1 MMKQRLINARSNQIE
16 LKRALSRIGR
26 EEKVL
31 KIIHL
36 IRSALAV
43 ALVVVVAVTSAV
55 YISILIC
62 LDQIG
67 RA

>member
-43 ALVVVVAVTSAV
+43 ALVVAVSSAV